1 MAVPYNA
8 LPIEAHVAMI
18 TAEQANVPVLV
29 DAARMWTEVRTW
41 IESAR
46 VELHTRAQDLAP
58 SWTDQAGRELEEKFQ
73 RSDAELKMWGERID
87 ASRVSETLTT
97 LAAAIPETMQ
107 TVSALYEGYLAAISN
122 PFTAGLAVAF
132 QQAAGTRM
140 TALGGQFDMSMLTVC
155 SAAGIK
161 SPGDVLPELPTVSK
175 DDVEAATAVLG
186 AATSLQGLASSAAGA
201 ALPDVSL
208 PSLPDLPGSDLSLAG
223 VTTAPAPPS
232 LPTGGGVPGTGGA
245 PTLSG
250 GPLPV
255 LPTTSATG
263 LPLARPAGKRP
274 EPTTNTV
281 KAGGTTGTTPTMPP
295 MTPPHGAQ
303 RNGTLRPSTSDSR
316 TGRSRTTRRGTE
328 PTDGVPE
335 TLRGRSGDTP
345 SPAAP
350 RYAGQPLDEELWQ
363 FIRDRASR

>member
-18 TAEQANVPVLV
+18 TAEQANVPVLA
-29 DAARMWTEVRTW
+29 DAARMWTEVRAW

-58 SWTDQAGRELEEKFQ
+58 SWTDQAGREMEEKFQ

-122 PFTAGLAVAF
+122 PFTAGLAIAF

-155 SAAGIK
+155 AASGIK

-201 ALPDVSL
+201 AGSLPDVSL
-208 PSLPDLPGSDLSLAG
+208 PDLPGGDLSLAG
-223 VTTAPAPPS
+223 VTTAPAPPA
-232 LPTGGGVPGTGGA
+232 LPSGGLPGAGGA

-250 GPLPV
+250 GPLLGVPA
-255 LPTTSATG
+255 TATTG

-274 EPTTNTV
+274 EPTSQGVNPG
-281 KAGGTTGTTPTMPP
+281 KATGASPAIPP
-295 MTPPHGAQ
+295 MMPPHGGQ
-303 RNGTLRPSTSDSR
+303 NSTLRPSTTDSR
-316 TGRSRTTRRGTE
+316 ANRSRTTRRSAE
-328 PTDGVPE
+328 ATDGVPE
-335 TLRGRSGDTP
+335 TLRGRSGDTTP
-345 SPAAP
+345 PAAP

-363 FIRDRASR
+363 FIRDHAPR

>member
-58 SWTDQAGRELEEKFQ
+58 SWTDQAGREMEEKFQ
-73 RSDAELKMWGERID
+73 RADAELKMWGERID
-87 ASRVSETLTT
+87 ASKVSETLTT
-97 LAAAIPETMQ
+97 LATAIPETMQ
-107 TVSALYEGYLAAISN
+107 TVTALYEGYLAAISN

-155 SAAGIK
+155 AASGIR

-175 DDVEAATAVLG
+175 DDLDAATAVLG

-201 ALPDVSL
+201 SASLPDVSL
-208 PSLPDLPGSDLSLAG
+208 PDLPSGDLSLAG
-223 VTTAPAPPS
+223 VTTAPPS
-232 LPTGGGVPGTGGA
+232 LPTGGLPGTGGGA
-245 PTLSG
+245 PALSG
-250 GPLPV
+250 GPLLSVP
-255 LPTTSATG
+255 PTSSTG
-263 LPLARPAGKRP
+263 LPLARPAGRRP
-274 EPTTNTV
+274 EPTSHGASA
-281 KAGGTTGTTPTMPP
+281 KAAGSTPAMPP
-295 MTPPHGAQ
+295 MMPPQAPQ
-303 RNGTLRPSTSDSR
+303 QNGTLRPSTSDSR
-316 TGRSRTTRRGTE
+316 TGRSRTTRRSTE
-328 PTDGVPE
+328 ATDGVPE

-345 SPAAP
+345 PPAAP
-350 RYAGQPLDEELWQ
+350 QYAGQPLDEELWRL
-363 FIRDRASR
+363 IRDHAPR